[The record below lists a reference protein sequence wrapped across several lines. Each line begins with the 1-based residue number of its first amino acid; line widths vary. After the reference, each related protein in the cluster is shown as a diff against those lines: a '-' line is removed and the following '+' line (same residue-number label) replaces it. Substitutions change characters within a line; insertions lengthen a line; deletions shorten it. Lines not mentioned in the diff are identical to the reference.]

1 MFSFFRVLENLVLEN
16 QTLNSHWETVAS
28 MIKECE
34 NKVDLATPQS
44 PVDLNTRFS
53 QNVNQG
59 VEEVK
64 QRMSKMFNTK
74 QASTKQ
80 NTLPNLQ
87 SIFKK
92 K

>member
-1 MFSFFRVLENLVLEN
+1 MLEN
-16 QTLNSHWETVAS
+16 QSLNSHWETVAS

-34 NKVDLATPQS
+34 NKVDLTTPQS

-64 QRMSKMFNTK
+64 QRVSKIFTAK
-74 QASTKQ
+74 PASTKQ

-87 SIFKK
+87 GIFKK

>member
-1 MFSFFRVLENLVLEN
+1 MENLLLEN
-16 QTLNSHWETVAS
+16 QTLNSHSETVAS

-34 NKVDLATPQS
+34 NKVDITTSQL
-44 PVDLNTRFS
+44 PVDLNTRLS
-53 QNVNQG
+53 HNVNQG

-64 QRMSKMFNTK
+64 QRVSKIFTK
-74 QASTKQ
+74 PVSTKQ

-87 SIFKK
+87 GIFKK